1 MAFHMLRV
9 NGGDIIHDQRVSMP
23 NLQSEMLFVETPT
36 HGRVLYRDRAESSAG
51 LIVAFHG
58 YGQSAADVL
67 ASVQQIPG
75 IDHWRLAAPDALHRF
90 YTRDQEKVVG
100 SWMTREDRDLA
111 IADNLA
117 YVARA
122 IDRIGPGSAPIVF
135 VGFSQG
141 ASMAYRAAVLGGHR
155 ARGVIAL
162 GGDIP
167 PEVQTHTET
176 AGAAAAWPAVLIGAG
191 VRDTWFGKRLDA
203 DLAFLAAHAIP
214 HEVVRFDGA
223 HEWTPEFSTAAG
235 RWLSALTGSAGPPA

>member
-1 MAFHMLRV
+1 
-9 NGGDIIHDQRVSMP
+9 MP
-23 NLQSEMLFVETPT
+23 DLQSQVLFVETST
-36 HGRVLYRDRAESSAG
+36 HGRVLCHDCAGSAAG

-75 IDHWRLAAPDALHRF
+75 IDNWRLAAPDALHRF
-90 YTRDQEKVVG
+90 YTRDQQKVVG

-117 YVARA
+117 YVARV
-122 IDRIGPGSAPIVF
+122 IERIGPGSAPIVF
-135 VGFSQG
+135 AGFSQG
-141 ASMAYRAAVLGGHR
+141 ASMAYRAAVLGAHR

-167 PEVQTHTET
+167 PEVRTHTET

-203 DLAFLAAHAIP
+203 DLAFLSTHAIP
-214 HEVVRFDGA
+214 HEVARFDGA
-223 HEWTPEFSTAAG
+223 HEWTPGFSTAAG
-235 RWLSALTGSAGPPA
+235 RWLGALAGGSAGPA

>member
-1 MAFHMLRV
+1 
-9 NGGDIIHDQRVSMP
+9 MP
-23 NLQSEMLFVETPT
+23 NLQSEMLFVETST
-36 HGRVLYRDRAESSAG
+36 HGRVLYLDRAGSSVG

-58 YGQSAADVL
+58 YGHSAGDVL

-75 IDHWRLAAPDALHRF
+75 IDAWRLAAPDALHRF
-90 YTRDQEKVVG
+90 YTRDQQNVVG
-100 SWMTREDRDLA
+100 SWMTRENRDLA

-117 YVARA
+117 YVARV
-122 IDRIGPGSAPIVF
+122 IDRIGPGSAPIVL

-167 PEVQTHTET
+167 PEVRTHTET
-176 AGAAAAWPAVLIGAG
+176 AGAAAWPAVLIGAG

-214 HEVVRFDGA
+214 HEVVRYDGA
-223 HEWTPEFSTAAG
+223 HEWTPEFTTAAG
-235 RWLSALTGSAGPPA
+235 RWLGVLAGGSASPA

>member
-1 MAFHMLRV
+1 MQ
-9 NGGDIIHDQRVSMP
+9 I
-23 NLQSEMLFVETPT
+23 LFVETST
-36 HGRVLYRDRAESSAG
+36 HGRVLYHDRPGSSAG

-58 YGQSAADVL
+58 YGHSAGDVL
-67 ASVQQIPG
+67 ASVRDVPG
-75 IDHWRLAAPDALHRF
+75 IDSWRIAAPDALHRF
-90 YTRDQEKVVG
+90 YTRDQQKVVG

-117 YVARA
+117 YVARV

-167 PEVQTHTET
+167 PEVRTHTET
-176 AGAAAAWPAVLIGAG
+176 AGGAAAWPAVLIGAG

-203 DLAFLAAHAIP
+203 DLAFLSAHAIP
-214 HEVVRFDGA
+214 HEVIRFDGA
-223 HEWTPEFSTAAG
+223 HEWTPEFCTDAG
-235 RWLSALTGSAGPPA
+235 RWLTVLAGGSPGRPA

>member
-1 MAFHMLRV
+1 
-9 NGGDIIHDQRVSMP
+9 MP
-23 NLQSEMLFVETPT
+23 NLRSQVLFVETST
-36 HGRVLYRDRAESSAG
+36 HGRVLYCDGAESSAG
-51 LIVAFHG
+51 LVVAFHG
-58 YGQSAADVL
+58 YGHCAGDVL

-75 IDHWRLAAPDALHRF
+75 IDHWRVAAPEALHRF
-90 YTRDQEKVVG
+90 YTRDQQKVVG

-117 YVARA
+117 YVARV

-141 ASMAYRAAVLGGHR
+141 ASMAYRAAVLGAHR

-167 PEVQTHTET
+167 PEVRAQTET
-176 AGAAAAWPAVLIGAG
+176 ASGAAAWPAVLVGAG
-191 VRDTWFGKRLDA
+191 VRDTWFADRVDA

-235 RWLSALTGSAGPPA
+235 RWLGVLAGRSADRPA